1 MSKNNK
7 PTYDLKKNESA
18 PLPLTEETEKELGDY
33 VNEDG
38 EVLMTEAEFK
48 AKFELELKNK
58 RVDNSATLN
67 EELLSR
73 AANEAIHD
81 FLEFTISGCYYD
93 SKKETI
99 DFEGVKIKI
108 PACDEE
114 NGIGSMHVRSRYAA
128 KAIKQAVDKNG
139 DPKYPKRI
147 EKIRQVFIDDVVK
160 TKGRLSFVGKDI
172 KELSID
178 EMQDLATSKDLRF
191 VPTPQ
196 SGMSKRDMLI
206 RTYVAYADKVL
217 MKTIKWQ
224 EDTFNFAKLPSI
236 ILDATSRSEDSGKIS
251 NEEMINMENNGKAT
265 NYGQRDNPE
274 DRFTLEEL
282 KTIAESK
289 NIRYSDDVEF
299 KELYGTLFSA

>member
-1 MSKNNK
+1 MAKNNK
-7 PTYDLKKNESA
+7 PTYDMTKNESA
-18 PLPLTEETEKELGDY
+18 PLPLTEESEQELGDY

-38 EVLMTEAEFK
+38 EKLMTEAEFK

-67 EELLSR
+67 EELLNR

-108 PACDEE
+108 PACDEDK
-114 NGIGSMHVRSRYAA
+114 GIGSMHVRGRYVI
-128 KAIKQAVDKNG
+128 KALRQAVDKDGN
-139 DPKYPKRI
+139 PKYPKRI
-147 EKIRQVFIDDVVK
+147 EKIRQVFVDDVVK
-160 TKGRLSFVGKDI
+160 VKGRLSFVGKDI
-172 KELSID
+172 KELSVD

-191 VPTPQ
+191 IPTPQ

-217 MKTIKWQ
+217 EKTIKWQ
-224 EDTFNFAKLPSI
+224 EENFNFAKLPSI
-236 ILDATSRSEDSGKIS
+236 ILDATSRSEESGKIT
-251 NEEMINMENNGKAT
+251 NEEMIDMERNSKPT
-265 NYGQRDNPE
+265 SYGQRDNPE

-282 KTIAESK
+282 KTIADSK
-289 NIRYSDDVEF
+289 NIRYANDVEF
-299 KELYGTLFSA
+299 KDLYSALFSA